1 MLVHLFHEAGGDGG
15 AEQLLPQAVAFLAE
29 LLEIGRVH
37 LLEKIG
43 HAPDEV
49 IFGQDLAVGLGG
61 EDKAVRGGE
70 VQAVFDLPQV
80 GVFAPHLQEEAPVHF
95 A

>member
-15 AEQLLPQAVAFLAE
+15 AEQLLPHAAAFLGE

-37 LLEKIG
+37 LQEKIG
-43 HAPDEV
+43 HAPGEV
-49 IFGQDLAVGLGG
+49 ILGQDLAVGLGG

-70 VQAVFDLPQV
+70 MQAVFDLPQV
-80 GVFAPHLQEEAPVHF
+80 GVFPPHFQEEAPIHL